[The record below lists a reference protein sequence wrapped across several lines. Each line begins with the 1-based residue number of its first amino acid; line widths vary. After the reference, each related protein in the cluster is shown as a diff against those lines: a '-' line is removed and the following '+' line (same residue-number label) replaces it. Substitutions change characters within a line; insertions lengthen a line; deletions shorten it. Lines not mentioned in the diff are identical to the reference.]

1 MLKNQRN
8 EVYSIHGI
16 FILVL
21 CLLSFGSFLYAQE
34 DTATLSGEVKDEEG
48 LPLPGVM
55 VRATGPSAS
64 KSAVTE
70 PDGKFEIKDLR
81 PGVYDLTLEIS
92 GFAPLEQKGVT
103 LSTGLNTLPFTM
115 LAGGIQETMV
125 ITASK
130 TETPLVDAPA
140 TMSVIS
146 NEAIEE
152 SPAQNYGDL
161 LRSVPGLN
169 VIQTSARDINLT
181 SRAATSTLATSQLA
195 LLDGRSIYLDF
206 FGFIQ
211 WDFLPINMNE
221 IKQIEVIRG
230 PASAVWGANAL
241 TGVVNIIT
249 FTPREAPGT
258 SFAFSGGFFNRQVEG
273 GPDASDGALYGAN
286 VSHAQI
292 VNDTWSYKLSA
303 GYFNSDSFS
312 RPIGRIP
319 LNTIPGTDIRTG
331 GALYPPYDNTGTSQP
346 KFDFGLYQEIGED
359 SGITYA
365 AGFGGTDGIIHTG
378 IGPFDIQPGSYL
390 GYGKFNY
397 FKGNFKLNFFANF
410 LDTDDQALLSVGTNG
425 QPIEFLV
432 NNQTYDIEAGHA
444 ISWGD
449 HQVISFGGNYR
460 RNNFDIS
467 LAPLGTNRNEG
478 GAYIQDEIYFDKWRF
493 VLGARVDKFDS
504 IDDAVFSPRVTAI
517 FKPAENHSIRGS
529 YNRAFRS
536 PSLINNYLDVTIL
549 NAIQLPIP
557 PNFPTFVFPTLAV
570 GNLDLLE
577 EFVTAYEVGYTAE
590 LFNRRTLIDVA
601 FYINNTDQ
609 NINFTPVVFYG
620 PNNPPP
626 GWPLPPQFVPVGVLP
641 EVFTY
646 LNLGPLRNQGIELS
660 WNQVVNNNIDFY
672 VNYAYQKDPEI
683 LEADPDQIPYPVTEL
698 NFPANNIF
706 NIGANYNNNRFLG
719 TFTVNYTG
727 EAFWQDVLDSRFHGA
742 TDAFTLLNGSFG
754 VKWWDGRLVTSV
766 KVTNIANEQIQQH
779 IFGDILKRTVVFE
792 GRFNFF

>member
-1 MLKNQRN
+1 MLNVLLKGF
-8 EVYSIHGI
+8 SIRT
-16 FILVL
+16 ILFAI
-21 CLLSFGSFLYAQE
+21 CLLGLASLLYAQE
-34 DTATLSGEVKDEEG
+34 ETATIAGEVKDEDG

-55 VRATGPSAS
+55 VKVTGAS
-64 KSAVTE
+64 VTKSAVTE
-70 PDGKFEIKDLR
+70 PDGRFEIKDLP
-81 PGVYDLTLEIS
+81 PGTYDLALELS
-92 GFAPLEQKGVT
+92 GFAPLEQKGIV
-103 LSTGLNTLPFTM
+103 LSGGLNTIPFTL

-140 TMSVIS
+140 TMSVIDS
-146 NEAIEE
+146 EAIEE

-206 FGFIQ
+206 FGFVQ
-211 WDFLPINMNE
+211 WDFLPVNFSE

-241 TGVVNIIT
+241 TGVVNILT
-249 FTPREAPGT
+249 FSPREAPGT
-258 SFAFSGGFFNRQVEG
+258 SFTLSGGFFNKDVE
-273 GPDASDGALYGAN
+273 DAPEVDDGALWGAN
-286 VSHAQI
+286 ISHAQI
-292 VNDTWSYKLSA
+292 INDTWSYKLSG
-303 GYFNSDSFS
+303 GYFNSDAFS
-312 RPIGRIP
+312 RPVGRIPIGRIP
-319 LNTIPGTDIRTG
+319 GTDIPTG
-331 GALYPPYDNTGTSQP
+331 GAPYPPFDNTGTSQP
-346 KFDFGLYQEIGED
+346 KFDFRLDQEIGSD
-359 SGITYA
+359 SMITYA

-390 GYGKFNY
+390 GYGKVNY
-397 FKGNFKLNFFANF
+397 SKGNFKLNFFTNI
-410 LDTDDQALLSVGTNG
+410 LDTDDLALLTVGTNG

-432 NNQTYDIEAGHA
+432 NTQTYDIEAGHS
-444 ISWGD
+444 INWGA
-449 HQVISFGGNYR
+449 HQILSFGGNYR

-467 LAPLGTNRNEG
+467 LAPLGDNRNEG
-478 GAYIQDEIYFDKWRF
+478 GGYIQDEIFFDRWRF

-504 IDDAVFSPRVTAI
+504 IEDPVFSPRVTAI
-517 FKPAENHSIRGS
+517 FKPAENQSIRGS

-549 NAIQLPIP
+549 NAIQIP
-557 PNFPTFVFPTLAV
+557 VFGQFVFPTLAV
-570 GNLDLLE
+570 GNLELLE

-590 LFNRRTLIDVA
+590 LFERKTLIDVA
-601 FYINNTDQ
+601 YYINDTDN

-626 GWPLPPQFVPVGVLP
+626 GWPLPPQFVPPGVLP

-660 WNQVVNNNIDFY
+660 WTQVVNDNIDFY
-672 VNYAYQKDPEI
+672 INYAYQKDPEI
-683 LEADPDQIPYPVTEL
+683 LDADPDQIPYPVTEL

-719 TFTVNYTG
+719 TITVNRTDD
-727 EAFWQDVLDSRFHGA
+727 AFWQDVLDARFHGA
-742 TDAFTLLNGSFG
+742 TDAFTLVNGSFG
-754 VKWWDGRLVTSV
+754 VKWMDSRLITSV
-766 KVTNIANEQIQQH
+766 KVTNITNEQIQQH
-779 IFGDILKRTVVFE
+779 IFGDILKRTVVLE
-792 GRFNFF
+792 ARFNFF